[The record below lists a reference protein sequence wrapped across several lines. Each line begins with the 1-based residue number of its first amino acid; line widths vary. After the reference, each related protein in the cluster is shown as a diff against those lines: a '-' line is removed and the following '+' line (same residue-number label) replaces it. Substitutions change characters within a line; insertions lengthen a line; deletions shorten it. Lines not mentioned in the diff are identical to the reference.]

1 MVQLESLGPA
11 AGHPGSANA
20 PQLTKHARAGNLA
33 PQPSLPGQRPPPA
46 DPCTRTP
53 CPRSAGHGRAE
64 WGAGCSA
71 PAGWGEGAG
80 GGGGVGPPR
89 ASTGERLQLRSP
101 LIQLVLTPGA
111 HSWGRAGRGPVG
123 GHGVS
128 EKAHS
133 VLRASRTPVAMAT
146 WPSPSQG
153 PPELRFPPAST
164 RAWGWGLRKGAA
176 GSGCRPC
183 LSRPSSP
190 GSGGPETSVL
200 SSLPGLRGE
209 PRPPRSS
216 QTLRVCPHMPLS
228 LPSSYSA
235 ASLHSPSPWKT
246 KARNARRPVPCPFLP
261 PPLE

>member
-1 MVQLESLGPA
+1 M
-11 AGHPGSANA
+11 
-20 PQLTKHARAGNLA
+20 
-33 PQPSLPGQRPPPA
+33 
-46 DPCTRTP
+46 
-53 CPRSAGHGRAE
+53 
-64 WGAGCSA
+64 

-80 GGGGVGPPR
+80 GGGDVGPPR

-146 WPSPSQG
+146 WPSPSEG

-209 PRPPRSS
+209 PRPP
-216 QTLRVCPHMPLS
+216 PLFTDPS
-228 LPSSYSA
+228 RLPTH
-235 ASLHSPSPWKT
+235 ASLSSFQLLCGLSPFSF
-246 KARNARRPVPCPFLP
+246 A
-261 PPLE
+261 LEDEGQKRS